1 MPTNYTWMCETDKKQ
16 RWKAIYRTSPP
27 CSFLNS
33 KRILPFLFF
42 FVVFFPRS
50 FNFEIRHFD
59 NGSKGCLIRKKKT
72 PQQDWSVHVFFF
84 LWDDI
89 YIYQSKYHCYSTPK
103 SLAFLSGDARRVMF
117 LMDSVGPP
125 ALAALPTCMISVA
138 IECLSAVAPRMPT
151 LWLLTRCARPAHQ
164 MPERTHLGR
173 SSGSFRPGQSVRT
186 TTAPAL
192 DLVSTSLS

>member
-42 FVVFFPRS
+42 FFVVFFPRS
-50 FNFEIRHFD
+50 LDFEIRHFE
-59 NGSKGCLIRKKKT
+59 NGSKGCLMRIKHHNKT
-72 PQQDWSVHVFFF
+72 ERSCFFFF
-84 LWDDI
+84 LGDD
-89 YIYQSKYHCYSTPK
+89 IYQSKYHCYSTPK
-103 SLAFLSGDARRVMF
+103 SLAFLSGADRHVMF

-138 IECLSAVAPRMPT
+138 IECLSAVAPQVPT

-173 SSGSFRPGQSVRT
+173 SSGSIRPGQSVRT